1 MILKIIPLCFP
12 SPAPPPSPLYI
23 EYWAQYFYSMVIAIL
38 EMRKL
43 KLRDVW
49 QLVPSHTAEF
59 SQSSVMRKELPTHFP
74 EWVSE

>member
-1 MILKIIPLCFP
+1 MII
-12 SPAPPPSPLYI
+12 S
-23 EYWAQYFYSMVIAIL
+23 IL

-59 SQSSVMRKELPTHFP
+59 SQSSVMLKELPTHFP